1 MKIVGRNFKKIDAS
15 AITSG
20 KPIYTDDLASPDA
33 LIVKVLRSPHAHAV
47 IEEIDVSRAESQPGV
62 ALVLTH
68 KDVPQ
73 TRFSLAGQS
82 YPEPSP
88 YDQLILD
95 RKVRY
100 VGDAVAIVAAET
112 EAQAEN
118 ALKRI
123 KVTYR
128 VLEPVLDFET
138 AIDHPSVI
146 HDEAVHFNLPQAVG
160 GQDTSRNLM
169 ASYGFSFGQD
179 IETVLNDCD
188 VTLERVYYV
197 QAAAQAMMETFR
209 SYTYLDAQDR
219 LCVITSTQVPF
230 HIKRQLARALEIS
243 PARIRVIKPRIGGGF
258 GAKQTSETEIYPAI
272 VTLKT
277 GRPAKIVYT
286 RKETFSSSNSRH
298 AMRITVRLGADQD
311 GRIRAIDIHALS
323 DQGAYGHH
331 GFTTVKLVGEKTL
344 PLYNRLD
351 AAVFSAD
358 VVYTN
363 KLKAGAFRGYG
374 ATQGTF
380 ALESA
385 INELADMLSLDPVE
399 LRLKNI
405 VREGETTLAFDKL
418 IESSKLDKCIETG
431 RDMIGWQE
439 KPRKVTLPNGH
450 IRATGMAITMQ
461 GSGIANIDSA
471 SAIIKLN
478 ETGDLSLFISAS
490 DNGMGTDTVLVQLAA
505 ETLRV
510 SPEDITLIAADTD
523 LTPYDP
529 GSYAS
534 SGAYVTG
541 MAVVKACQHLKE
553 QIIESA
559 AAHWQVPP
567 AEVDIK
573 DGAIYHED
581 THLDYID
588 LARVLSVGPAGKTLV
603 GTGSFGHPASPPPY
617 MAGFAEIDY
626 DPKTG
631 LVKVVDYVGV
641 VDCGTVINPPLA
653 QVQVES
659 GIVQGIGYALYEDV
673 VYGPTGQLFTNNFL
687 QYKLPTRP
695 DIPQVRVAFEE
706 SYEPSGPYGAKSIGE
721 VVINT
726 SAPAIQSAIHAATG
740 RYLYRLPM
748 KPETILFGEK

>member
-1 MKIVGRNFKKIDAS
+1 MKVVGRKFKKIDSS

-33 LIVKVLRSPHAHAV
+33 LIVKVLRSPHAHAI
-47 IEEIDVSRAESQPGV
+47 IEDIDVSRAETQPGV
-62 ALVLTH
+62 EIVLTH

-73 TRFSLAGQS
+73 TRFTLAGQS

-95 RKVRY
+95 SKVRF

-112 EAQAEN
+112 EAQADN

-123 KVTYR
+123 KVTYKK
-128 VLEPVLDFET
+128 LEPVLDFET
-138 AIDHPSVI
+138 AIDHPSII
-146 HDEAVHFNLPQAVG
+146 HDEEVHFNLPQHVG
-160 GQDTSRNLM
+160 GQDTKRNIM
-169 ASYGFSFGQD
+169 ASYGFSFGED
-179 IETVLNDCD
+179 IETTLADCD

-197 QAAAQAMMETFR
+197 QAAAQSMMETFR
-209 SYTYLDAQDR
+209 SYTYLDPQDR

-230 HIKRQLARALEIS
+230 HIKRQLARALEMPPS
-243 PARIRVIKPRIGGGF
+243 KIRVIKPRIGGGF
-258 GAKQTSETEIYPAI
+258 GAKQTSESEIYPAI

-277 GRPAKIVYT
+277 GKPAKIVYS

-298 AMRITVRLGADQD
+298 AMRITVRIGADKE
-311 GRIRAIDIHALS
+311 GRIRAIDLHSLS

-331 GFTTVKLVGEKTL
+331 GFTTVKLSGEKTL
-344 PLYNRLD
+344 PLYNKLD
-351 AAVFSAD
+351 AAKFSAD

-374 ATQGTF
+374 ATQGAF

-385 INELADMLSLDPVE
+385 VNELADVLKMDPVE

-405 VREGETTLAFDKL
+405 VQEGETTLAFDKL
-418 IESSKLDKCIETG
+418 IESSKLKECIETG
-431 RDMIGWQE
+431 AKMIGWDE
-439 KPRKVTLPNGH
+439 KPRRREMEDGK

-461 GSGIANIDSA
+461 GSGIANIDNA
-471 SAIIKLN
+471 TAIVKLN
-478 ETGDLSLFISAS
+478 ETGDISLFISAS

-505 ETLRV
+505 ETLKV
-510 SPEDITLIAADTD
+510 DPQEITLIAADTD

-541 MAVVKACQHLKE
+541 MAVVNACNDLKDK
-553 QIIESA
+553 IIA
-559 AAHWQVPP
+559 AAAKHWNVPP
-567 AEVDIK
+567 AEVAIK
-573 DGAIYHED
+573 DSGVHHED
-581 THLDYID
+581 THLLYLD
-588 LARVLSVGPAGKTLV
+588 LARVLSVGPSGGTLV

-617 MAGFAEIDY
+617 MAGFADIEY

-631 LVKVVDYVGV
+631 VVRVVDYVGV

-653 QVQVES
+653 TVQAES
-659 GIVQGIGYALYEDV
+659 GVVQGIGYALYEDV
-673 VYGPTGQLFTNNFL
+673 LYGPTGQLFTNNFM
-687 QYKLPTRP
+687 QYKIPTRP

-748 KPETILFGEK
+748 KPEDILFGDK

>member
-1 MKIVGRNFKKIDAS
+1 MKIVGRNFKKIDSS

-33 LIVKVLRSPHAHAV
+33 LIVKILRSPHPHAI
-47 IEEIDVSRAESQPGV
+47 IEDIDVSRAETQPGV
-62 ALVLTH
+62 AIVLTH
-68 KDVPQ
+68 KDVPK
-73 TRFSLAGQS
+73 TRFTLAGQS

-95 RKVRY
+95 SKVRF

-112 EAQAEN
+112 ETQAEN

-123 KVTYR
+123 KVKYKK
-128 VLEPVLDFET
+128 LEPVLDFEN
-138 AIDHPSVI
+138 AIDHPSII
-146 HDEAVHFNLPQAVG
+146 HDEEVHFNLPQAVG
-160 GQDTSRNLM
+160 GQDPSRNIM
-169 ASYGFSFGQD
+169 ASYGFTFGQD
-179 IETVLNDCD
+179 FEDVYQDCD

-197 QAAAQAMMETFR
+197 QAAAQSMMETFR
-209 SYTYLDAQDR
+209 SYTYLDSQDR
-219 LCVITSTQVPF
+219 LCVVTSTQVPF

-243 PARIRVIKPRIGGGF
+243 PAKIRVIKPRIGGGF

-298 AMRITVRLGADQD
+298 AMRLTVKLGADND
-311 GRIRAIDIHALS
+311 GRIRAIDLHALS
-323 DQGAYGHH
+323 DQGGYGHH
-331 GFTTVKLVGEKTL
+331 GFTTVKLVGEKSL
-344 PLYNRLD
+344 PLYNKLD
-351 AAVFSAD
+351 AAKFSAD

-363 KLKAGAFRGYG
+363 KLKAGAYRGYG
-374 ATQGTF
+374 ATQGAF

-385 INELADMLSLDPVE
+385 VNELADILEIDPVQ
-399 LRLKNI
+399 LRLMNI
-405 VREGETTLAFDKL
+405 VQEGEHTLAFDKD
-418 IESSKLDKCIETG
+418 IKSSKLDKCIETG
-431 RDMIGWQE
+431 RDLIGWND
-439 KPRKVTLPNGH
+439 KPRRLELDNGK

-461 GSGIANIDSA
+461 GSGIANIDNA
-471 SAIIKLN
+471 TAIVKLN
-478 ETGDLSLFISAS
+478 ETGDVSLFISAS
-490 DNGMGTDTVLVQLAA
+490 DNGMGTDTVLMQLAA
-505 ETLRV
+505 ETLKV
-510 SPEDITLIAADTD
+510 NPEEINLIAADTD

-541 MAVVKACQHLKE
+541 MAVVNACNDLK
-553 QIIESA
+553 QRIISA
-559 AAHWQVPP
+559 AAKHWK
-567 AEVDIK
+567 VDPSEIDID
-573 DGAIYHED
+573 DGVIHYND
-581 THLDYID
+581 SHLDYID
-588 LARVLSVGPAGKTLV
+588 LGRILSVGPAGGTLV

-617 MAGFAEIDY
+617 MAGFAEIEY
-626 DPKTG
+626 DPETG
-631 LVKVVDYVGV
+631 VVKVVDYVGV

-653 QVQVES
+653 KVQVES

-673 VYGPTGQLFTNNFL
+673 RYGDTGQLFTNNFM
-687 QYKLPTRP
+687 QYKIPTRP
-695 DIPQVRVAFEE
+695 DISKVRVAFEE

-748 KPETILFGEK
+748 KPEMILFGE